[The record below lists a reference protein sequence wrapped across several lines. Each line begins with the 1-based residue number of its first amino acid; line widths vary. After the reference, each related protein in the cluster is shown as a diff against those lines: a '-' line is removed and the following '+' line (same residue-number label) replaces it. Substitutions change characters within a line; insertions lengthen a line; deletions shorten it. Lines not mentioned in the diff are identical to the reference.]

1 MNNTLLLDVQSKDIS
16 IALMGNNTLVEF
28 SKEPRD
34 MSFSV
39 GDIFLAKVK
48 KIMPGLNA
56 TFVDVGYDKDAF
68 LHYLDLGSNFHSIAQ
83 FTKTLVNDRKKIPSM
98 QKNSGLPDL
107 EKDGFIADILKS
119 GQEILVQITKEPLS
133 TKGPRLTAEI
143 SIAGRSLVLLPFSN
157 KISIS
162 QKIKSEE
169 ERNRLRQLLVS
180 IKPKNFGVI
189 IRTVAEGKKVAELDA
204 ELKILEKRWEEAIE
218 NIQKAKQFPSLILKE
233 MSRAETILR
242 DSFNPNFQ
250 HIYVNEK
257 TIFEEIQA
265 YVGLIAPE
273 KNDIVK
279 LYTDDIPIFDAFNIT
294 KQIKS
299 SFGKITPFKNGA
311 YLVIEHTEALHV
323 IDVNSGNRSKAGNVQ
338 ETNAL
343 EVNLAAVDEVARQL
357 RLRDMGGII
366 VIDLIDMQEN
376 EHKQQVYERMKERM
390 QNDSAKH
397 NILPLSKFGLMQITR
412 QRVRPQ
418 TLIDTKET
426 CPTCDGNGKIRSS
439 LFFVDML
446 ETKLNEIKNTM
457 KIRKCILFVHPFVY
471 SFINAGIM
479 SIKNKWILKFGLGF
493 KVLPNQSY
501 SYLQYGFFDTDGN
514 EIDVKDTAD
523 MA

>member
-1 MNNTLLLDVQSKDIS
+1 MNNTLLLDVQSKEIS
-16 IALMGNNTLVEF
+16 IALMENNTLVEF

-34 MSFSV
+34 ISFSV

-56 TFVDVGYDKDAF
+56 TFVDVGYEKDAF
-68 LHYLDLGSNFHSIAQ
+68 LHYLDLGSNFLSIAQ
-83 FTKTLVNDRKKIPSM
+83 FTKTLVNDRKKLPSTV
-98 QKNSGLPDL
+98 KLPNFPDL
-107 EKDGFIADILKS
+107 EKDGFIADTLKS
-119 GQEILVQITKEPLS
+119 GQEILVQITKEPIS

-204 ELKILEKRWEEAIE
+204 ELKVLVKRWEETVD
-218 NIQKAKQFPSLILKE
+218 NIQKAKHLPSLILKE

-242 DSFNPNFQ
+242 DSFNPSFQ
-250 HIYVNEK
+250 HIYVNEE

-265 YVGLIAPE
+265 YVGLIAPD
-273 KNDIVK
+273 KSDVVK
-279 LYTDDIPIFDAFNIT
+279 LYTGDIPIFDSFNLT

-299 SFGKITPFKNGA
+299 SFGKITPIKNGA
-311 YLVIEHTEALHV
+311 YLIIEHTEALHV

-343 EVNLAAVDEVARQL
+343 EVNLASVDEVARQL

-376 EHKQQVYERMKERM
+376 EHRQQVFDRMRERM

-418 TLIDTKET
+418 TLIDTQET
-426 CPTCDGNGKIRSS
+426 CPTCHGDGKIRSS

-446 ETKLNEIKNTM
+446 ETKLDEIKNAM

-471 SFINAGIM
+471 AYISAGIW
-479 SIKNKWILKFGLGF
+479 SIKTRWQLKFGLSY

-501 SYLQYGFFDTDGN
+501 SYLQYGFFDIDGN
-514 EIDVKDTAD
+514 EIDVKDSMD
-523 MA
+523 MV

>member
-1 MNNTLLLDVQSKDIS
+1 MNNSLILDVQSKEIS
-16 IALMGNNTLVEF
+16 IALLEGNVLVEF

-34 MSFSV
+34 ISFSV

-68 LHYLDLGSNFHSIAQ
+68 LHYLDLGTNFNSIAH
-83 FTKTLVNDRKKIPSM
+83 FTKTLVNDRKKVPYM
-98 QKNSGLPDL
+98 AKQPNQPEL
-107 EKDGFIADILKS
+107 EKEGQIADALKS
-119 GQEILVQITKEPLS
+119 GQEILVQITKEPIS
-133 TKGPRLTAEI
+133 TKGPRLTAEV

-169 ERNRLRQLLVS
+169 ERNRLRQLLLS

-204 ELKILEKRWEEAIE
+204 ELKVLVKRWDEAVE
-218 NIQKAKQFPSLILKE
+218 NIQKAKQLPSLILKE

-242 DSFNPNFQ
+242 DSFNPSFQ

-257 TIFEEIQA
+257 TIYEEIKA

-273 KNDIVK
+273 KDDVVR
-279 LYTDDIPIFDAFNIT
+279 LYTDDIPIFDAFNLT

-299 SFGKITPFKNGA
+299 SFGKITPIKNGA

-323 IDVNSGNRSKAGNVQ
+323 IDVNSGNRSKAGSLQ
-338 ETNAL
+338 EANAL

-376 EHKQQVYERMKERM
+376 EHRQQVYDRMRERM

-418 TLIDTKET
+418 THIDTQEN
-426 CPTCDGNGKIRSS
+426 CPACGGNGKIRPS

-446 ETKLNEIKNTM
+446 ENKLLELKNVLKIKQCT
-457 KIRKCILFVHPFVY
+457 LFVHPFVY
-471 SFINAGIM
+471 AYIANGFW
-479 SIKNKWILKFGLGF
+479 SIKRKWWLKYGLSY

-501 SYLQYGFFDTDGN
+501 SYLQYGFFDNDGN
-514 EIDVKDTAD
+514 EIDMKDPMD